1 MNRDEHLTFIRT
13 SLAKVMRDVVS
24 SAALLGDGM
33 EFYAVQGN
41 ILQSLFLQMTGAQE
55 QKMKCICW
63 ELATNDLKY
72 RYERYYKGWSLSE
85 CSSLQSKNTV
95 FKDLMKVIRT
105 YEPAFVLYSDDAAK
119 EALRNSV
126 LQMVKGIFL
135 RTNIQRLN
143 DKKFNEFCATF
154 GSLRA
159 SNIYPDKYQLI
170 KTGDKESPLS
180 VNSDN
185 ELYAVYH
192 LLYTYRNSCAHNAT
206 SYQLNIPAFQ
216 DLKNDV
222 YQKYNNIFLFFTT
235 LLMIDEMFRKAFE
248 YYENLILYS

>member
-41 ILQSLFLQMTGAQE
+41 VLQSLFLQMTGAQE

-95 FKDLMKVIRT
+95 FKDLMKSIRT
-105 YEPAFVLYSDDAAK
+105 HEPTFILYSDDTAK
-119 EALRNSV
+119 ETLRDSV
-126 LQMVKGIFL
+126 LQSVKDVFL
-135 RTNIQRLN
+135 GTNIQKLYE
-143 DKKFNEFCATF
+143 KKFDEFCSIW
-154 GSLRA
+154 GSLKA
-159 SNIYPDKYQLI
+159 TNIYPDKYQLI
-170 KTGDKESPLS
+170 KTGDKEAPLS
-180 VNSDN
+180 VNTDN
-185 ELYAVYH
+185 KLYAVYH
-192 LLYTYRNSCAHNAT
+192 LLYTHRNSCAHNAT
-206 SYQLNIPAFQ
+206 SYQLNIPAFR
-216 DLKNDV
+216 DLNNDV
-222 YQKYNNIFLFFTT
+222 YQKYNNIFLFFAT
-235 LLMIDEMFRKAFE
+235 LLLIDEMFRKAFAR
-248 YYENLILYS
+248 YEDLVLYS

>member
-24 SAALLGDGM
+24 STALLGDGM

-85 CSSLQSKNTV
+85 CSSLQSKNAV
-95 FKDLMKVIRT
+95 FKDLMKSIRSHK
-105 YEPAFVLYSDDAAK
+105 PAFVLYADDATK
-119 EALRNSV
+119 DTLRNSV
-126 LQMVKGIFL
+126 LQMVKNIFL
-135 RTNIQRLN
+135 GTNIQRLN
-143 DKKFNEFCATF
+143 DKKFDEFCAIF
-154 GSLRA
+154 GNLRA
-159 SNIYPDKYQLI
+159 SNVYPDKYQLI
-170 KTGDKESPLS
+170 KTGDKEAPLS

-216 DLKNDV
+216 DLNNGV
-222 YQKYNNIFLFFTT
+222 YQKYNNIFLFFAT
-235 LLMIDEMFRKAFE
+235 LLLIDEMFRKAFS
-248 YYENLILYS
+248 YYENININS